1 MAISAIVFDVGET
14 LLDESRLRQAWAD
27 WLGVSKARLED
38 ALRDAIVAREHHSRA
53 FERLRP
59 GAKIEQLRAA
69 FLAPDLSE
77 RDLYPDALPCLLAL
91 QNRGYRVGV
100 AGNQLSAI
108 ERLFKRLPVRLDLIG
123 SSEQWGLDKP
133 SAAFFARLLRE
144 LSLPAG
150 EVAYVGDRVD
160 NDVLPAHAAGMTSVL
175 ILRGPWAAV
184 QAQWQ
189 EASSAHLQIQTL
201 DELPEAIGRL

>member
-27 WLGVSKARLED
+27 WLRVSRARLEH
-38 ALRDAIVAREHHSRA
+38 ALRDAIVAREHHARA

-59 GAKIEQLRAA
+59 GARIEQFRAA
-69 FLAPDLSE
+69 CLAPDLTE
-77 RDLYPDALPCLLAL
+77 GDLYPDALPCLAAL
-91 QNRGYRVGV
+91 RNRGYRVGV
-100 AGNQLSAI
+100 VGNQRSAI
-108 ERLFKRLPVRLDLIG
+108 ERIFEQLPVHFDLVG
-123 SSEQWGLDKP
+123 SSERWGLAKP

-160 NDVLPAHAAGMTSVL
+160 NDVLPANAAGMKSVL

-201 DELPEAIGRL
+201 NDLPEAIGRL